1 MNAKI
6 SIPGMLALIILDMFR
21 SFVKFSLHK
30 LSVSKLVYYMFAA
43 PIFGLISDGSK
54 GENK

>member
-6 SIPGMLALIILDMFR
+6 SIPGMLALIILDMSR